1 MIILSMKKFWGF
13 IFLVLISNFSFA
25 SEGQKYAFNFYAKEY
40 KEIQSLF
47 STCDNLLD
55 PLRSIPLKQT
65 PPVYPKRALELG
77 IAGNT
82 LLKIQVNP
90 DGSVKDTE
98 VVWSSSDDPK
108 FNSSFNRSSIRAGND
123 FIYRP
128 KVNDS
133 NEQVAFT
140 TYTTIAFFI
149 QDQEYT
155 LNLGNQT
162 RNYKKLRRL
171 MKKDPTRFL
180 KEVETL
186 LNGNG
191 LEPIQKAIYLYFKG
205 LTLYQQGEKIEA
217 VIKILEESQ
226 KIYFQVYAYETD
238 NKKEKKI
245 YLMGSNEA
253 KLHTYVGTLL
263 GQLYLE
269 RSLWN
274 EAAIQFSSVLR
285 NVRNNKKGQSGRFLQ
300 SYVSLG
306 IATFNLKLWCD
317 ADESW
322 NNAISLAQKLNK
334 DFPSWLMKFK
344 EEAEKKRKL

>member
-191 LEPIQKAIYLYFKG
+191 LEPIQNSNLSI
-205 LTLYQQGEKIEA
+205 
-217 VIKILEESQ
+217 
-226 KIYFQVYAYETD
+226 FQRI
-238 NKKEKKI
+238 N
-245 YLMGSNEA
+245 
-253 KLHTYVGTLL
+253 
-263 GQLYLE
+263 
-269 RSLWN
+269 SL
-274 EAAIQFSSVLR
+274 ST
-285 NVRNNKKGQSGRFLQ
+285 GRK
-300 SYVSLG
+300 
-306 IATFNLKLWCD
+306 N
-317 ADESW
+317 
-322 NNAISLAQKLNK
+322 
-334 DFPSWLMKFK
+334 
-344 EEAEKKRKL
+344 